1 KKPKSNRR
9 PDDELTA
16 DREDPTFN
24 EDEDKFKIEW
34 MKIHLSEQG
43 SNEATIKEH
52 MASTYNY
59 RQHQINQGQWTTTQ
73 ILLEYPRFRDCHNLI
88 FRDFLLAFPKAGH
101 FEETFVWGYGPL
113 IKKSAGRSNTPIPDT
128 DD

>member
-1 KKPKSNRR
+1 MRTNGPAKKPKSNHR

-16 DREDPTFN
+16 EREHPTFN

-34 MKIHLSEQG
+34 MKIHLSEPG

-59 RQHQINQGQWTTTQ
+59 RQHHISQGQWTTTQ
-73 ILLEYPRFRDCHNLI
+73 ILLSI
-88 FRDFLLAFPKAGH
+88 LASEIAII
-101 FEETFVWGYGPL
+101 Y
-113 IKKSAGRSNTPIPDT
+113 
-128 DD
+128 